1 MSGTFAIV
9 NPPELGTPRGF
20 AHGLIAPA
28 GGRLLFVAGQTA
40 GNAALK
46 GPRHDNGPRHDG
58 GIAAPLFAQQF
69 DDALARVLAVVR
81 AAGGRP
87 EQIARMTVYVT
98 DIDAYRES
106 RPALRDLWLRHMG
119 SHHPAM
125 ALVAVTALVDAQ
137 AMVEIEATAVLA

>member
-20 AHGLIAPA
+20 AHGLVAPA

-40 GNAALK
+40 GDAALK
-46 GPRHDNGPRHDG
+46 APRPV
-58 GIAAPLFAQQF
+58 FAQQF

-125 ALVAVTALVDAQ
+125 ALVAVTALVDEQ
-137 AMVEIEATAVLA
+137 AMVEIEATAVLS

>member
-1 MSGTFAIV
+1 VSGTFAIV

>member
-1 MSGTFAIV
+1 VSGTFAIV

-106 RPALRDLWLRHMG
+106 RPALHDLWLRHMG
-119 SHHPAM
+119 SHYPAM
-125 ALVAVTALVDAQ
+125 ALVAVTALVDEQ
-137 AMVEIEATAVLA
+137 AMVEIEATAVLS

>member
-1 MSGTFAIV
+1 M
-9 NPPELGTPRGF
+9 
-20 AHGLIAPA
+20 
-28 GGRLLFVAGQTA
+28 
-40 GNAALK
+40 
-46 GPRHDNGPRHDG
+46 
-58 GIAAPLFAQQF
+58 FAQQF

>member
-58 GIAAPLFAQQF
+58 GIAASLFAQQF

>member
-1 MSGTFAIV
+1 VSGTFAIV

-58 GIAAPLFAQQF
+58 GIAASLFAQQF

>member
-119 SHHPAM
+119 SHYPAM
-125 ALVAVTALVDAQ
+125 ALVAVTALVDEQ
-137 AMVEIEATAVLA
+137 AMVEIEATAVLS

>member
-58 GIAAPLFAQQF
+58 GIAASLFAQQF

-125 ALVAVTALVDAQ
+125 ALVAVTALVDEQ
-137 AMVEIEATAVLA
+137 AMVEIEATAVLS